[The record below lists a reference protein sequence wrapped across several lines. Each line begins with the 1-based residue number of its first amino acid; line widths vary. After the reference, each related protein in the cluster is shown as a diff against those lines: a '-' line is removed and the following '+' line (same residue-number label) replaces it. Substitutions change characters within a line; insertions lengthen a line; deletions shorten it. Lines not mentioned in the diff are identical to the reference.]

1 MVDGPGLAAL
11 AVWPVQVAAGPMRV
25 TIPASPA
32 CQWIAR
38 IVERDLLGVV
48 PGMVGGDDG
57 DELLD
62 AVAAGAVTVAQC
74 GEAAQHAIEAASGH
88 RWWTAARLVY
98 LSTGVPWIAGELVLS
113 GVDAQRVSLG
123 GWCAAVW
130 RIVTRD
136 RDKKDIGRIEWE
148 LTKPPPGL
156 PVEERYDPQRAAA
169 AFDDVVIPEDA
180 PV

>member
-1 MVDGPGLAAL
+1 MADGPGLAAL

-48 PGMVGGDDG
+48 PGMVAADA
-57 DELLD
+57 LLD
-62 AVAAGAVTVAQC
+62 AIAAGTVTVAQC
-74 GEAAQHAIEAASGH
+74 WEAAQHAIEVASGH
-88 RWWTAARLVY
+88 RWWTAVRLVS
-98 LSTGVPWIAGELVLS
+98 LSTGVPWVAGELVLS

-136 RDKKDIGRIEWE
+136 REKKDLALIERE
-148 LTKPPPGL
+148 LTKPPPGVA
-156 PVEERYDPQRAAA
+156 VEALYDPQRAAA

>member
-1 MVDGPGLAAL
+1 MADGPGLAAL

-25 TIPASPA
+25 TIPPTPA
-32 CQWIAR
+32 CRWIAR

-48 PGMVGGDDG
+48 PGMVNDDA
-57 DELLD
+57 LLD
-62 AVAAGAVTVAQC
+62 AVAAGVVAVPQC
-74 GEAAQHAIEAASGH
+74 WEAAQHAIEAASGC
-88 RWWTAARLVY
+88 RWWTAIRLVH
-98 LSTGVPWIAGELVLS
+98 LSTGYPWIAGELVLA

-136 RDKKDIGRIEWE
+136 REKKDLGRIEWE

-169 AFDDVVIPEDA
+169 AFDDVVILDDEPA
-180 PV
+180 AV